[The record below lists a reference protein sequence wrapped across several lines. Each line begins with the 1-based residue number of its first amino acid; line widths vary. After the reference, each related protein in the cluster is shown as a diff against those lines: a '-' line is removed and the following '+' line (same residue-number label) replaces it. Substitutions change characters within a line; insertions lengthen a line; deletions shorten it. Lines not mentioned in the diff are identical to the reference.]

1 MASVQAADGVATAF
15 VVNRFVFEESFMV
28 VVIGFW
34 KGVGEIGHSKKVDH
48 HGSDK
53 S

>member
-1 MASVQAADGVATAF
+1 MASVQAAVGVATAF
-15 VVNRFVFEESFMV
+15 VVNRFVFEEPFMV

-34 KGVGEIGHSKKVDH
+34 KGIGEIGHSKKVDYY
-48 HGSDK
+48 GADK